1 MGIDPQTLR
10 ELEEA
15 LENGTNAGVHIGI
28 INTHSRIRLQYGKQY
43 GIRIESRE
51 GDGTTVIIS
60 VPVEEK

>member
-1 MGIDPQTLR
+1 MVRMPENNHKAPYVQTMLTYHYD
-10 ELEEA
+10 
-15 LENGTNAGVHIGI
+15 NVM
-28 INTHSRIRLQYGKQY
+28 YGKQY